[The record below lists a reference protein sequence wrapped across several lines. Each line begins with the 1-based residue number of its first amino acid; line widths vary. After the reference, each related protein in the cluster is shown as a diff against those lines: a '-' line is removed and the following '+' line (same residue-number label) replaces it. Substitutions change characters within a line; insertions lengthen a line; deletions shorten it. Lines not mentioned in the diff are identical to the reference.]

1 MTVREDAFTA
11 AELLAGDA
19 AAAAVREV
27 MTLPATQVAELVA
40 ETLTG
45 DPLVQLAAAVLGDR
59 YVDRYQAA
67 AVLGMTLPASA

>member
-1 MTVREDAFTA
+1 MTVREDAFTPIQ
-11 AELLAGDA
+11 LLASAA

-27 MTLPATQVAELVA
+27 MTVPAERVAELVA